1 MPFPVLTPELR
12 DALLPHFNGLAYVP
26 TRAEAAMAVADQIG
40 VQAFLVLLPD
50 PETGSL
56 RPALGFPQTL
66 PGGPTWTAL
75 LRRCVSD
82 EEITGE
88 VAFPD
93 EMSLASVV
101 GVVNADK
108 AVALFIGG
116 RPHIA
121 PRALLADFPFL
132 MPLLTA
138 ELGVAT
144 AQHRAQAASNAE
156 IRSATLSLALE
167 DSRTQLTALT
177 IDLQRSLSEAANLND
192 ELKTLTANLEERV
205 SREVRERINAEEL
218 LRQGQKMEA
227 IGQLTGGVAH
237 DFNNL
242 LTVILGGVDSV
253 KRTIPDSREFARAH
267 RSCDMALMAT
277 RQAATL
283 TSRLLAFARRQPL
296 DPKPVNFNRLV
307 ADVSELLRR
316 TIGEAVSLEVVAGGG
331 LWWAEVDASE
341 LERAVV
347 NLAVNA
353 RDAMPNGGKLTI
365 ETSNVSLDDDYVA
378 ALAEPVKPGQ
388 YVMIAISDT
397 GMGMDQTTVD
407 RAFEPFFT
415 TKEVGRGTG
424 LGLSQ
429 VYGFVRQSS
438 GHIRIYSEPDQGTTI
453 KLYLPR
459 TTRSYDIAMQESTSH
474 ADIPTGS
481 ERILVVEDHESLRRY
496 TTTALSELGYE
507 ILEAENGSTALRV
520 LEGPQEIDLLF
531 TDVVL
536 PGGMTGR
543 ELADKARIHRPGLRV
558 LFTTG
563 YKTTPSCITVG
574 SIPA

>member
-1 MPFPVLTPELR
+1 
-12 DALLPHFNGLAYVP
+12 
-26 TRAEAAMAVADQIG
+26 
-40 VQAFLVLLPD
+40 
-50 PETGSL
+50 
-56 RPALGFPQTL
+56 
-66 PGGPTWTAL
+66 
-75 LRRCVSD
+75 
-82 EEITGE
+82 
-88 VAFPD
+88 
-93 EMSLASVV
+93 
-101 GVVNADK
+101 
-108 AVALFIGG
+108 
-116 RPHIA
+116 
-121 PRALLADFPFL
+121 
-132 MPLLTA
+132 
-138 ELGVAT
+138 
-144 AQHRAQAASNAE
+144 
-156 IRSATLSLALE
+156 
-167 DSRTQLTALT
+167 
-177 IDLQRSLSEAANLND
+177 
-192 ELKTLTANLEERV
+192 
-205 SREVRERINAEEL
+205 
-218 LRQGQKMEA
+218 
-227 IGQLTGGVAH
+227 
-237 DFNNL
+237 
-242 LTVILGGVDSV
+242 
-253 KRTIPDSREFARAH
+253 
-267 RSCDMALMAT
+267 MALMAT

-397 GMGMDQTTVD
+397 GMGMDQRTVD

-429 VYGFVRQSS
+429 VYGFVRQSN

-459 TTRSYDIAMQESTSH
+459 TTRPYHTAMQESTSH

-507 ILEAENGSTALRV
+507 IFEAENGAAALRV
-520 LEGPQEIDLLF
+520 LEGTQQIDLLF
-531 TDVVL
+531 
-536 PGGMTGR
+536 P
-543 ELADKARIHRPGLRV
+543 AQRPRLD
-558 LFTTG
+558 
-563 YKTTPSCITVG
+563 
-574 SIPA
+574 